1 MKAKY
6 VKQGLGLLRLIIL
19 VLLVGI
25 LSACKQ
31 DEKEIELSFIKT
43 SYEIYVNEEVEVLL
57 RLKNVKKKDIVFE
70 SENPD
75 IATFENGVLK
85 GVSVGKTTI
94 SIMIK
99 NKLNTRKYIYV
110 DVIERVDEEYSIT
123 YYLDGGK
130 NHPNNPTKYT
140 KEQLPI
146 TFYEPTK
153 EHYIF
158 DGWYVNASFTSEKVT
173 QLKTGNDGNIRLYA
187 KWVPATYQINYH
199 VLENAR
205 HQNKTSYTIFDLP
218 FNLTSASLS
227 GYIFKGWYLDQ
238 EYTNSIDTIDI
249 SIVGIRDVY
258 GKFEKAY
265 NITYHLNEGTLPND
279 AIKIFSKS
287 DLGLKLP
294 IPTKDGYTFLGW
306 YDNPNF
312 TGEAID
318 TIEEEQDLVLFAKWS
333 GGNQEY
339 PITYNL
345 NKGTLPEDAITK
357 YKENETITLP
367 IPTKEGATFGGWFLD
382 AQLKTYKISEISNG
396 TAGNIT
402 LYACWLYEVIFE
414 IEGNDIKEMV
424 IENDKVTKPEDPQK
438 EGHTFDRWVIIVN
451 DVEVEFNFNSPIT
464 SNVRIIA
471 KFIENVGNN

>member
-1 MKAKY
+1 M
-6 VKQGLGLLRLIIL
+6 
-19 VLLVGI
+19 
-25 LSACKQ
+25 
-31 DEKEIELSFIKT
+31 
-43 SYEIYVNEEVEVLL
+43 
-57 RLKNVKKKDIVFE
+57 
-70 SENPD
+70 
-75 IATFENGVLK
+75 
-85 GVSVGKTTI
+85 
-94 SIMIK
+94 
-99 NKLNTRKYIYV
+99 
-110 DVIERVDEEYSIT
+110 
-123 YYLDGGK
+123 
-130 NHPNNPTKYT
+130 
-140 KEQLPI
+140 
-146 TFYEPTK
+146 
-153 EHYIF
+153 
-158 DGWYVNASFTSEKVT
+158 T

-396 TAGNIT
+396 TAGDIT

-438 EGHTFDRWVIIVN
+438 EGYTFDRWVIIVN